1 MKRSTPNSRREI
13 LRMLALEGA
22 AAGALGA
29 AVGLAAGVAISAVL
43 VHVVN
48 RQSFHWSLTLHWPV
62 AIVAGFLA
70 ALVALCAFAARA
82 SGAHAVRREAILAV
96 KDDA

>member
-1 MKRSTPNSRREI
+1 LKRGEV

-29 AVGLAAGVAISAVL
+29 CAGLVAGIAISAVL

-48 RQSFHWSLTLHWPV
+48 RQSFHWSLELHWPFM
-62 AIVAGFLA
+62 ALALFLA
-70 ALVALCAFAARA
+70 ALVALCALAARV
-82 SGAHAVRREAILAV
+82 SGAYAVRREAILAV